1 MVITITAVIL
11 VLYAVWAWRRKTG
24 PSRVGAAKPAKKAC
38 KWEQTGH
45 SKGRFVEFRC
55 TTCGASAMPHTGK
68 APVDCKSNLSR
79 LN

>member
-1 MVITITAVIL
+1 MAITITAIIL
-11 VLYAVWAWRRKTG
+11 VLYAVWAWRRKAG
-24 PSRVGAAKPAKKAC
+24 PSAGRASKPAKKAC
-38 KWEQTGH
+38 SWEKTGH

-55 TTCGASAMPHTGK
+55 TTCGVSAMPHTGK